1 MYSCCYFGCWCVSVP
16 VYCPKQAVP
25 WWLAAIVAVV
35 FLDCDSICVGQ
46 QTRCV
51 PAFLLLPAA
60 EWALTSNSYKCV
72 SWEEMTFFQCPVFC
86 DEPMLLLFGPFVLLV
101 VFFQSCLD
109 EEGLNHGMFLQA
121 VGSLTMAVAV
131 VLFPLLSVFQD
142 ERTGPRSAARP
153 VQSLVSDF
161 LQHLQPFH
169 FLLQPLTHT
178 CNFKQMVFCLN
189 LLSCP
194 SLSWGTLNLGFW
206 FCFAFNVS

>member
-1 MYSCCYFGCWCVSVP
+1 MACCYCCCCFSRLWFDLCGSTDTLCSCFPFASSCWMGSLLQTATNAYHGRKWLSFSAPCFVMSQCCCCLVRLF
-16 VYCPKQAVP
+16 Y
-25 WWLAAIVAVV
+25 WW
-35 FLDCDSICVGQ
+35 
-46 QTRCV
+46 
-51 PAFLLLPAA
+51 
-60 EWALTSNSYKCV
+60 Y
-72 SWEEMTFFQCPVFC
+72 
-86 DEPMLLLFGPFVLLV
+86 
-101 VFFQSCLD
+101 FFQSCLD

-142 ERTGPRSAARP
+142 KRTGPRSAACP

>member
-1 MYSCCYFGCWCVSVP
+1 MWVNRH
-16 VYCPKQAVP
+16 
-25 WWLAAIVAVV
+25 VV
-35 FLDCDSICVGQ
+35 FLLSFCFQLLNGQ
-46 QTRCV
+46 
-51 PAFLLLPAA
+51 
-60 EWALTSNSYKCV
+60 LTSNSYKCV

-142 ERTGPRSAARP
+142 KRTGPRSAARP

-194 SLSWGTLNLGFW
+194 SLS
-206 FCFAFNVS
+206 